1 MSTKVRG
8 IFVVAILASVCVVL
22 SGGCRNLE
30 YHKIYM
36 TGLAGAAVGAI
47 VGHQSDE
54 CGAGAGVGA
63 AVFAVGELLHQV
75 DEMPRE
81 KKMEKAADEVAR
93 GDSLLDEIGSGQ

>member
-1 MSTKVRG
+1 MSTRVRKA
-8 IFVVAILASVCVVL
+8 FVVTILLFVCVAL
-22 SGGCRNLE
+22 SGGCQHLE

-63 AVFAVGELLHQV
+63 AVFAVGELLHQI
-75 DEMPRE
+75 DDMPKE
-81 KKMEKAADEVAR
+81 KKIEQAAEEVAR
-93 GDSLLDEIGSGQ
+93 GDSLLYQD